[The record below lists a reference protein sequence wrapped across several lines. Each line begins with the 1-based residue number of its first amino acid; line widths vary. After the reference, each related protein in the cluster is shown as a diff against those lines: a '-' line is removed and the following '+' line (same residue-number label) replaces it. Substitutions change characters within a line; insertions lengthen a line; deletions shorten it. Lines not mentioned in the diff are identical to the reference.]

1 MDIVRKK
8 QIREWALLGMVGLMA
23 LVANLPH
30 DALEKI
36 GVEAGLVM
44 AGLGLMGVLAMFLYV
59 RFFFFFLYALLA
71 IGANLPQQWAESL
84 GLSQLPLL
92 LALIA
97 MVVLS
102 LVNYAV
108 KMLPSGL
115 EPKKRKLNPEA
126 TKVLLNAIDRGN
138 DSYVKSVLAMDFDL
152 DTVDVA
158 GMTPLMRAAQRGN
171 LKVVQMLVKRGAS
184 SLVSGPTG
192 KASDVA
198 LQHKFPAVTEFLKRA
213 EEVHALEVARLEA
226 AQSGGNA
233 VVA

>member
-1 MDIVRKK
+1 M
-8 QIREWALLGMVGLMA
+8 
-23 LVANLPH
+23 
-30 DALEKI
+30 
-36 GVEAGLVM
+36 
-44 AGLGLMGVLAMFLYV
+44 
-59 RFFFFFLYALLA
+59 LA

-92 LALIA
+92 LALFA

-115 EPKKRKLNPEA
+115 EHKKRKINPEA
-126 TKVLLNAIDRGN
+126 TQVLLNAIDRGN

-171 LKVVQMLVKRGAS
+171 FKVVQMLVKRGAS
-184 SLVSGPTG
+184 SLISGPTG

-198 LQHKFPAVTEFLKRA
+198 LQHSFPSVTEFLKRV
-213 EEVHALEVARLEA
+213 EEVQALETARLAA